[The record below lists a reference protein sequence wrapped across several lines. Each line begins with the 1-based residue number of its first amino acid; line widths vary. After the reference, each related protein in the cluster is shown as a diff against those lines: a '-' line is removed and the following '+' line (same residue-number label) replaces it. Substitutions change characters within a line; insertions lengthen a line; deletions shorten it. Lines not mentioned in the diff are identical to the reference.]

1 MLSVAAFPTR
11 GVERL
16 DGVSD
21 YQPQQS
27 WFGETCLN
35 RIGHPARGP
44 PSHGRY
50 MDGGVTDGAVYDNT
64 FGGRYGETTT
74 SPVNFSQNLD
84 HRIYNVSVRRV
95 VGTY

>member
-1 MLSVAAFPTR
+1 
-11 GVERL
+11 
-16 DGVSD
+16 
-21 YQPQQS
+21 
-27 WFGETCLN
+27 
-35 RIGHPARGP
+35 
-44 PSHGRY
+44 